1 VRNKVFW
8 YPCDKL
14 EKAAVLEGVDAVS
27 GVVEGRAMATA
38 AAGWA
43 CGKGYAG

>member
-1 VRNKVFW
+1 VFW
-8 YPCDKL
+8 YLRDKL
-14 EKAAVLEGVDAVS
+14 EKAAVLEGVDAIS
-27 GVVEGRAMATA
+27 GVGEGGAMVTA